1 MNTIYKHFTLILEE
15 YIKQGIVEDESHF
28 DTIFYD
34 QVMPESIEIEDFDEK
49 LELLILSEL
58 KLATSYLTI
67 DYDKNISIQNKY
79 LKQIFLRNIRENN
92 ITYAIYAMALK
103 VNEIHKYNT
112 LYQFNTKEFGVL
124 SKKFNHKT
132 LEDVFLEDIEKCTI
146 SKYMSNSNKKAL
158 VKYLTEE
165 ISLRLSNIN
174 CPSNIQISI
183 DEKETMKAE
192 FHSMFLMLTRTIKEH
207 KCLEEFWEEL

>member
-1 MNTIYKHFTLILEE
+1 MNTIYKHFSLILEE
-15 YIKQGIVEDESHF
+15 YIKQGIVEDESDF

-34 QVMPESIEIEDFDEK
+34 QVMPESIDIEDFDEK
-49 LELLILSEL
+49 LELLILNEL

-67 DYDKNISIQNKY
+67 DYDRNISIQNKY

-103 VNEIHKYNT
+103 INEIHKYNA
-112 LYQFNTKEFGVL
+112 LYKFNAKEFSVL
-124 SKKFNHKT
+124 SNKFNNKP

-146 SKYMSNSNKKAL
+146 SKFMSNSNKKAL
-158 VKYLTEE
+158 TKYLSAE
-165 ISLRLSNIN
+165 IRLRLNNIN
-174 CPSNIQISI
+174 CSNDIKISI
-183 DEKETMKAE
+183 NENEAMKAE
-192 FHSMFLMLTRTIKEH
+192 FDSMFLMLNRTIKER